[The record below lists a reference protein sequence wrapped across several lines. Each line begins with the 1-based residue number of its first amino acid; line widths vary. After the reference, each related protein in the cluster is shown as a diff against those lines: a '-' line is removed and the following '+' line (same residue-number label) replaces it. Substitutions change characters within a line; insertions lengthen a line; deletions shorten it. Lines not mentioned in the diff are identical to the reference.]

1 MKTLTA
7 EEFDELAESGAD
19 ISEYLDWDK
28 ATRGDTKRINLDMP
42 IGFLAALDREAG
54 LRGVTRQSLI
64 KVWLYERLHGYTV
77 RASGI
82 SLPTETGGNPKIFA
96 GGGPS
101 LHETALRFE
110 DLQKETDP
118 AAGPVKALAKG
129 RQLEKRGKTAK

>member
-28 ATRGDTKRINLDMP
+28 ATRGDSKRINIDVP
-42 IGFLAALDREAG
+42 IEFLAALDREAA

-64 KVWLYERLHGYTV
+64 KVWLYERLQGSTV
-77 RASGI
+77 RAYGT
-82 SLPTETGGNPKIFA
+82 SLQTPMIFS

-101 LHETALRFE
+101 LLDETAPRFE
-110 DLQKETDP
+110 DLQKEW
-118 AAGPVKALAKG
+118 AALLQKEWAALGVEAIAKF
-129 RQLEKRGKTAK
+129 RQKIRRTTK

>member
-28 ATRGDTKRINLDMP
+28 ATRGDSKRINLDMP

-64 KVWLYERLHGYTV
+64 KVWLYERLVSAVVKTLSEGSAGLATSGLPTSGSATIEDPP
-77 RASGI
+77 ASGSAMI
-82 SLPTETGGNPKIFA
+82 KI
-96 GGGPS
+96 PPVQYY
-101 LHETALRFE
+101 TA
-110 DLQKETDP
+110 QKRPDRK
-118 AAGPVKALAKG
+118 VRK
-129 RQLEKRGKTAK
+129 